1 MQFKILNF
9 AKGQVLPTFKENRN
23 GSWIDYGSDNL
34 YPQYLLDVFHHRSN
48 KHKAIIN
55 RKVDMTVG
63 NGIKTPTTPEL
74 QKFIKNTWGT
84 NDLEEIL
91 IHMDFDFE
99 IMNGFA
105 LLVKWNLDGTRIAAI
120 DWMPYHKCRL
130 APDERTILVSK
141 DWENVRRTENKPVE
155 YCRFDPLKAKEFPT
169 QIFYFVLE
177 TNGVEYY
184 PLPYYSSTLTWIEL
198 DYEVGNFHL
207 SSVRN
212 GFMPGFILNF
222 ATGIPTME
230 EMESAYKEFE
240 RKYTG
245 SENAGKFILTF
256 SEGSDQKPELIPIN
270 LNDSDERF
278 LLLHKEMME
287 EVFIGHSVTDPQLFG
302 VRVPGELGGKDQ
314 LLQNLA
320 IFQSTY
326 INNRQRI
333 LKKQLNKLS
342 FYAGVVET
350 IEFNKYEIDFGTI
363 ETPTNTTNL
372 FADDDVNPCTEGYE
386 MIGMKEKDGRQV
398 PNCVP
403 IKEMGIEMPGVP
415 PYVKE
420 VGKTASI
427 IKENVLR

>member
-1 MQFKILNF
+1 MNFRVINF
-9 AKGQVLPTFKENRN
+9 AKGQELPQFKENRN
-23 GSWIDYGSDNL
+23 GQWIDYGNDNL

-63 NGIKTPTTPEL
+63 NGISAPQTPEL
-74 QKFIKNTWGT
+74 QKFIKNTWGQK
-84 NDLEEIL
+84 DLEEISVHL
-91 IHMDFDFE
+91 DFDFE

-105 LLVKWNLDGTRIAAI
+105 IIVKWNLDGTRIAAL
-120 DWMPYHKCRL
+120 DWLPFQKCRL
-130 APDERTILVSK
+130 SPCERYVLVSR
-141 DWENVRRTENKPVE
+141 DWTNPRKTENKPVE
-155 YCRFDPLKAKEFPT
+155 YCRFNPLKAKEHPT
-169 QIFYFVLE
+169 QIYYFVQE

-230 EMESAYKEFE
+230 EMEDAYKEFE
-240 RKYTG
+240 KKYTG

-256 SEGSDQKPELIPIN
+256 SEGQDGKPELLPIN

-278 LLLHKEMME
+278 IMLHKEMME
-287 EVFIGHSVTDPQLFG
+287 EIFIGHSVTDPQLFG
-302 VRVPGELGGKDQ
+302 VRVPGELGGKDE

-320 IFQSTY
+320 IFQSVY
-326 INNRQRI
+326 VSGKQK
-333 LKKQLNKLS
+333 LLEKQLNKLAS
-342 FYAGVVET
+342 YAGVVEP
-350 IEFNKYEIDFGTI
+350 IKFNKYTIDFGSI
-363 ETPTNTTNL
+363 DSEQNL
-372 FADDDVNPCTEGYE
+372 S
-386 MIGMKEKDGRQV
+386 
-398 PNCVP
+398 
-403 IKEMGIEMPGVP
+403 IEMPDVP
-415 PYVKE
+415 PYVEE

-427 IKENVLR
+427 IKENVAGLK

>member
-1 MQFKILNF
+1 MNF
-9 AKGQVLPTFKENRN
+9 RVINMAKGQELPQFRENRN
-23 GSWIDYGSDNL
+23 GQWIDYGNDNL

-63 NGIKTPTTPEL
+63 GGFVQPQTPEL
-74 QKFIKNTWGT
+74 QKFIKNPYGQK
-84 NDLEEIL
+84 DLEEIS
-91 IHMDFDFE
+91 IHIDFDFE

-105 LLVKWNLDGTRIAAI
+105 LIVRWNLDGTRIAAL
-120 DWMPYHKCRL
+120 DWMPYQKCRL
-130 APDERTILVSK
+130 SPCEKKVLISK
-141 DWENVRRTENKPVE
+141 DWGNWRKSENKPVE
-155 YCRFDPLKAKEFPT
+155 YCRFDPLKAKESPT
-169 QIFYFVLE
+169 QIFYFVME
-177 TNGVEYY
+177 SNGVEYY
-184 PLPYYSSTLTWIEL
+184 PLPYYSSTLVWIEL

-230 EMESAYKEFE
+230 EMELAYKEFE

-256 SEGSDQKPELIPIN
+256 SEGQDQKPEFIPIS

-287 EVFIGHSVTDPQLFG
+287 EIFIGHSVTDPQLFG
-302 VRVPGELGGKDQ
+302 VRVAGELGGKDQ

-326 INNRQRI
+326 IANKQKV
-333 LKKQLNKLS
+333 LEKQLAKLGG
-342 FYAGVVET
+342 FAGVSE
-350 IEFNKYEIDFGTI
+350 EPKFMKYKIDFSAVEGPQLSI
-363 ETPTNTTNL
+363 EGNT
-372 FADDDVNPCTEGYE
+372 
-386 MIGMKEKDGRQV
+386 
-398 PNCVP
+398 
-403 IKEMGIEMPGVP
+403 P

-420 VGKTASI
+420 AGKTASI
-427 IKENVLR
+427 IKENVL

>member
-1 MQFKILNF
+1 
-9 AKGQVLPTFKENRN
+9 
-23 GSWIDYGSDNL
+23 
-34 YPQYLLDVFHHRSN
+34 
-48 KHKAIIN
+48 
-55 RKVDMTVG
+55 
-63 NGIKTPTTPEL
+63 
-74 QKFIKNTWGT
+74 
-84 NDLEEIL
+84 
-91 IHMDFDFE
+91 MDFDFE

-105 LLVKWNLDGTRIAAI
+105 LLVKWNLDGTRVAAV

-155 YCRFDPLKAKEFPT
+155 YCRFDPVKAKEFPT

-256 SEGSDQKPELIPIN
+256 SEGADQKPELIPIN

-302 VRVPGELGGKDQ
+302 VRVAGELGGKDQ

-326 INNRQRI
+326 ITNRQRI
-333 LKKQLNKLS
+333 LQKQLNKLS
-342 FYAGVVET
+342 FYAGVVEP

-403 IKEMGIEMPGVP
+403 IKEMAIELPGVP

>member
-1 MQFKILNF
+1 MNFKVINM
-9 AKGQVLPTFKENRN
+9 AKGQEMPEFKENRN
-23 GSWIDYGSDNL
+23 GQWVDYGKDNT
-34 YPQYLLDVFHHRSN
+34 YPQYLLDVFHHKSN

-63 NGIKTPTTPEL
+63 NGIKEPTTAEL
-74 QKFIKNTWGT
+74 ERFIKNPYGKK
-84 NDLEEIL
+84 DLEEIS
-91 IHMDFDFE
+91 IHIDYDFE

-105 LLVKWNLDGTRIAAI
+105 LVVKWNLDGTRIAAL
-120 DWMPYHKCRL
+120 DWMPYNKCRL
-130 APDERTILVSK
+130 SACEKKILVSK
-141 DWENVRRTENKPVE
+141 DWSNWRRTENKPVE
-155 YCRFDPLKAKEFPT
+155 YQRFDPLKAKEFPT

-230 EMESAYKEFE
+230 EMEQAYKEFE
-240 RKYTG
+240 NKYTG

-256 SEGSDQKPELIPIN
+256 SEGQDQKPEFIPIN

-287 EVFIGHSVTDPQLFG
+287 EIFIGHSVTDPQLFG

-326 INNRQRI
+326 VSGRQKI
-333 LKKQLNKLS
+333 LEKQLNKLS
-342 FYAGVVET
+342 FYAGVSEP
-350 IEFNKYEIDFGTI
+350 IEFNKYEIDFGTV
-363 ETPTNTTNL
+363 EAGQQQHVPV
-372 FADDDVNPCTEGYE
+372 DEE
-386 MIGMKEKDGRQV
+386 MS
-398 PNCVP
+398 
-403 IKEMGIEMPGVP
+403 IEMPGVP

-427 IKENVLR
+427 IKENVLK